1 MLQKMQRAAAQGE
14 KINEQPGPIMDENV
28 PSKNV
33 NRMNLGQG
41 SEAGMAAPHLQPN
54 VASS

>member
-14 KINEQPGPIMDENV
+14 QINEQPGPIMDENV